1 MLLASLIVIDRGFAK
16 EDEEQFIAAL
26 EINGWKISDA
36 APVVETPTYCGVWYE
51 AVRDKLNMAL
61 VQRQGDYV
69 IFPKDSIKCAVDH
82 RLVQMQLTIPKD
94 YLREETLSFSDARTL
109 EEIAS
114 SGVGVLPAL
123 AIDTY
128 ISGRDRNFG
137 ATLSIDHLI
146 ARVANIDPS
155 EPSDLRRY
163 SLEYIGDDR
172 SQIVAGDVRI
182 ERGIVSTLQDMR
194 GFYYSSV
201 APPLRGD
208 ESLAE
213 AIVSVEAPS
222 RAFFLS
228 ENGQSFGE
236 TGLLAPGNYR
246 LEGLPINTAPG
257 QLEAVVTDQNGHQQ
271 KILLPWSRSKR
282 FIGEGKSIFEA
293 YLGEM
298 RLPDLSLD
306 SHLVGGASYLHGLS
320 SSETFELAA
329 EAAFD
334 KTLLGGE
341 ISTRRFLNTILTGGV
356 GMECGGGCRSG
367 LMFEGSWNVNKTVQ
381 LYGQY
386 ADWPDVADD
395 LVYKNRQVGL
405 SVQAK
410 DSMSLSVTYSY
421 TLQEAVLESSTVIAL
436 SDHFQNGKLGNDKSW
451 ILQLRKDAGAPGSGW
466 GAYFALI
473 LGLDRFPNWTLF
485 PSVTKSPGSPQ
496 QSAIGFSENPQGP
509 YGMQLSGSASLNS
522 ASASDIFGRYQ
533 TKYGEA
539 FANADGTGR
548 VTGGVASRLWITN
561 GSFYFAPYT
570 DNNLIIAD
578 VGMPGVH
585 TDNAGTDTGVS
596 DANGEIVLR
605 RAAPWN
611 KTTISLN
618 ADDLPINIDAG
629 PLKLKIS
636 TQLDHVYHLNFKKQW
651 NASFSWQVFHDG
663 KPLGK
668 EWKLYT
674 KEGPPVFLG
683 ADGFADLPKSVKL
696 PIVAKD
702 PEGTLYICQ
711 EQSEKDST
719 APIKKILCDTL
730 FH

>member
-1 MLLASLIVIDRGFAK
+1 LIVVNPGFAK
-16 EDEEQFIAAL
+16 EDEEQLIAAL

-36 APVVETPTYCGVWYE
+36 TPVVETPTYCGVWYE
-51 AVRDKLNMAL
+51 AVREKLNMAL
-61 VQRQGDYV
+61 VQRLGDYV
-69 IFPKDSIKCAVDH
+69 IFPKASIKCELDH
-82 RLVQMQLTIPKD
+82 HLVQMRLTIPKN
-94 YLREETLSFSDARTL
+94 YLREETLSLIDMPSL
-109 EEIAS
+109 EDIAS
-114 SGVGVLPAL
+114 NGVSVLPAL

-137 ATLSIDHLI
+137 ATLSVDHFV
-146 ARVANIDPS
+146 ARVANVDPS
-155 EPSDLRRY
+155 QPSNLRRY

-194 GFYYSSV
+194 GIYFSSV

-246 LEGLPINTAPG
+246 LEGLPVNTAPG

-282 FIGEGKSIFEA
+282 FIGEGKSIVEA
-293 YLGEM
+293 YLGLM

-306 SHLVGGASYLHGLS
+306 NHLVGGASYLHGLS
-320 SSETFELAA
+320 SSETYELAT
-329 EAAFD
+329 ETAFD

-341 ISTRRFLNTILTGGV
+341 ISTRRLPNTILTGGV
-356 GMECGGGCRSG
+356 GMECGSDCRSG
-367 LMFEGSWNVNKTVQ
+367 YLFEGSWNINKTAQ
-381 LYGQY
+381 LYGQFS
-386 ADWPDVADD
+386 DWPDIADD
-395 LVYKNRQVGL
+395 MEYKNRQVGL

-410 DSMSLSVTYSY
+410 DSTSLAVSYSY
-421 TLQEAVLESSTVIAL
+421 TLQDAVLESSTVIAL
-436 SDHFQNGKLGNDKSW
+436 SNHFQNGKLGNDKSW
-451 ILQLRKDAGAPGSGW
+451 ILQLRRDSGAPGSGW
-466 GAYFALI
+466 GVYFALV

-485 PSVTKSPGSPQ
+485 PSITAAPKSPQ

-522 ASASDIFGRYQ
+522 SSTSDIFGRYQ

-539 FANADGTGR
+539 FASADGLGQ
-548 VTGGVASRLWITN
+548 VTGGIASRLWITN
-561 GSFYFAPYT
+561 GSVYFAPYA
-570 DNNLIIAD
+570 DNNLILAD
-578 VGMPGVH
+578 VGIPGVH

-596 DANGEIVLR
+596 DSNGEIVLR

-611 KTTISLN
+611 KSTVSLR
-618 ADDLPINIDAG
+618 AEDLPINIDAG

-636 TQLDHVYHLNFKKQW
+636 TQLDHVYHLNFKSQW
-651 NASFSWQVFHDG
+651 SVSYSWQVFHDG

-668 EWKLYT
+668 EWKLYA

-683 ADGFADLPKSVKL
+683 ADGFADLPKNAKL
-696 PIVAKD
+696 PVVAKD
-702 PEGTLYICQ
+702 PQGTLYICQ
-711 EQSEKDST
+711 VQSEKDPA
-719 APIKKILCDTL
+719 APIKKLSCDTL